1 MIFYTKIYNKSYIFQ
16 DSSSLLKFSEINKID
31 KQNYSS
37 LIKINEEDNL
47 NLIEDYI
54 YNNNTENSSE
64 KSLIRDEFLPDYS
77 LISQKIEQGSK
88 RSIFSSI
95 YNYLNIIPK
104 IKIIQLY

>member
-1 MIFYTKIYNKSYIFQ
+1 MIKIFR
-16 DSSSLLKFSEINKID
+16 INKID

-37 LIKINEEDNL
+37 LIKINEEGNL
-47 NLIEDYI
+47 NLIGDFI
-54 YNNNTENSSE
+54 YNYNTENSSDR
-64 KSLIRDEFLPDYS
+64 SLIRDEFLSDYS
-77 LISQKIEQGSK
+77 SISQKIEKGSK